1 MVRGR
6 GGREAARLLTRE
18 EALVDGIERARLLQ
32 FAEIEEAR
40 SHDDMASLGDD
51 RILDLILAL
60 RVSLVGETETAK
72 RVMLRMALLGML
84 RHFMAGK
91 EAQHG

>member
-1 MVRGR
+1 M
-6 GGREAARLLTRE
+6 
-18 EALVDGIERARLLQ
+18 DGTERARLLQ

-40 SHDDMASLGDD
+40 GHDDMAVLGQD

-60 RVSLVGETETAK
+60 RVSLVGEQDTAK

-84 RHFMAGK
+84 RHAMAGK
-91 EAQHG
+91 EAQHGTKFDPSDPAS